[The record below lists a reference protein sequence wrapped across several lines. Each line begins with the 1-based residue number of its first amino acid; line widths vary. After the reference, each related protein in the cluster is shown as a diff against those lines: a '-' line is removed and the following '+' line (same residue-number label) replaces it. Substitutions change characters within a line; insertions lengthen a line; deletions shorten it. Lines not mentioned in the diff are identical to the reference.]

1 MEDRNLSGEEKRK
14 KMKEEFKRDL
24 ELRKDFLEKVKGLRG
39 QTRITNAMNEMSQED
54 DTDSW
59 IEKLNSETAF
69 HEAKAEIAMEAVNIN
84 VTDGIESMKVD
95 EDLEKVVAETMVE
108 KMKRDLLE
116 ETKMDSLHEYQKEN
130 GLEEESDSPGPKKTL
145 GDF

>member
-14 KMKEEFKRDL
+14 KLKEEFKKDL
-24 ELRKDFLEKVKGLRG
+24 QLRKEFLDKVNGLRG
-39 QTRITNAMNEMSQED
+39 QTRITKALNEMTQED
-54 DTDSW
+54 DTDTW
-59 IEKLNSETAF
+59 IEKLNTETAF
-69 HEAKAEIAMEAVNIN
+69 HEAKAEIAMEAADVS
-84 VTDGIESMKVD
+84 DGIESLRADHELDKA
-95 EDLEKVVAETMVE
+95 VAESMVE

-130 GLEEESDSPGPKKTL
+130 GLEEESEKPAGKKTL